1 MRLINLCGSQTLDG
15 WIGEVVGEAD
25 GWPLV
30 FGMFAETLARHH
42 DWDRGLGDQVVG
54 ERAKNDAGFM
64 LVCDCKSGN
73 RS

>member
-1 MRLINLCGSQTLDG
+1 MRLINFCSSQTLDG

-30 FGMFAETLARHH
+30 FGVFAETLARHH

-54 ERAKNDAGFM
+54 EGAKNDAGFM
-64 LVCDCKSGN
+64 LVDDLQK
-73 RS
+73 RE